1 MLVYRPRTHMI
12 GSLQEALNEAKT
24 LVATL
29 EDRITW
35 LAHLD
40 DPQIVRGLLE
50 AQPRGKVE
58 ITIYTRLDGTLAIEA
73 SEVAEHEGT
82 SG

>member
-1 MLVYRPRTHMI
+1 MLIYHPRTQMI
-12 GSLQEALNEAKT
+12 GSLMEALHEARC

-40 DPQIVRGLLE
+40 DPQIVKGLME
-50 AQPRGKVE
+50 AKPHNRVE
-58 ITIYTRLDGTLAIEA
+58 ISIWVRQDGTLAIEA
-73 SEVAEHEGT
+73 CEVAEEVE
-82 SG
+82 